1 MIWDQLTS
9 NQIAELDKDIPVLL
23 PVSATEQHG
32 AHLPLATDRII
43 GEHFLYTLNNLI
55 NPNMLILP
63 SVGIGCSDHHMDFA
77 GTLTLSHH
85 TFSLVAKEIIESV
98 LRHGFYKIILFNS
111 HGGNQGIAQVILE
124 QLGYKYRH
132 AHFVSVTWWVLV
144 REALMHISETG
155 PGGTGHACELE
166 TSVIEFAANHLVD
179 KTQIKKGANE
189 PTFKWAEGDMLHGSH
204 ATCYRTM
211 KAATSNGIF
220 GDPTKASAEKGKRI
234 TESVVTS
241 LKDVV
246 TDLLAA
252 GKK

>member
-9 NQIAELDKDIPVLL
+9 KQIAELDKGIPVLL

-32 AHLPLATDRII
+32 PHLPLATDRII
-43 GEHFLYTLNNLI
+43 GEHFLYTLNDRI

-63 SVGIGCSDHHMDFA
+63 SVGIGCSDHHMDFD

-85 TFSLVAKEIIESV
+85 TFSLVTKEIIESV
-98 LRHGFYKIILFNS
+98 LYHGFYKIILFNS
-111 HGGNQGIAQVILE
+111 HGGNQGIVQVIME

-132 AHFVSVTWWVLV
+132 AHFVSVTWWQLV
-144 REALMHISETG
+144 REALMQISETG

-179 KTQIKKGANE
+179 KTQISKGANE
-189 PTFKWAEGDMLHGSH
+189 PTFKWAESDMLHGSRG
-204 ATCYRTM
+204 ACYRTM

-220 GDPTKASAEKGKRI
+220 GDPTKASAQKGKRI
-234 TESVVTS
+234 TELVVTAM
-241 LKDVV
+241 KDVV

-252 GKK
+252 SKK

>member
-9 NQIAELDKDIPVLL
+9 NQIAGLDKGIPVLL

-43 GEHFLYTLNNLI
+43 GEHFLYTLNNRI

-63 SVGIGCSDHHMDFA
+63 SVGIGCSDHHMDFE

-98 LRHGFYKIILFNS
+98 LHHGFYKIILFNS

-124 QLGYKYRH
+124 ELGYKYRH

-144 REALMHISETG
+144 REALMNISETG
-155 PGGTGHACELE
+155 VGGTGHACELE
-166 TSVIEFAANHLVD
+166 TSVIEFAAGHLVD
-179 KTQIKKGANE
+179 KDQIRKGANE

-204 ATCYRTM
+204 ATSYRTM

-220 GDPTKASAEKGKRI
+220 GDPTKASLQKGKRI
-234 TESVVTS
+234 TESVVKAMEA
-241 LKDVV
+241 LI
-246 TDLLAA
+246 TDLLIMD
-252 GKK
+252 KK